1 MSAEKRM
8 SVVALR
14 ESSEGRSTFEDAE
27 RAVKKV
33 SNEPQGGTA
42 TKA

>member
-1 MSAEKRM
+1 M